1 LPSHSG
7 AWIWLLKKE
16 WRDLTTSRSWWV
28 MLALIGPLVGV
39 TFIKAVQSYAEAS
52 GQGGTAAG
60 LADALFPLDGV
71 VAPTFSAYEIAAS
84 FLLPFVAIRAIA
96 GDRSSGALKLELQQ
110 GMAPVSM
117 VAIKALVLTA
127 GWLVAGLPIVLAGI
141 LWMSYGGSIH
151 WPEIGSLTLG
161 HLLNAGIVIALAAA
175 AASLS
180 EHPSTAAI
188 LVLAV
193 TVGTWVLGFVAAFS
207 GGIWEQIAAYTPSEM
222 LLAFRRGLVRLNLVL
237 AALIVIGGSL
247 VLAAVWMRLGMPLR
261 RKLTESAM
269 VVCVVGIVIFAASFA
284 RPSWDVS
291 ENARNSFPERHAS
304 LLSKITAPLRI
315 EAYLAP
321 EDPRR
326 FDLELQTF
334 SKLRRTM
341 PDVTIN
347 YISATAT
354 GLFEQAKERYGE
366 IWYDLGGKRTVG
378 RATTT
383 DAVLDAIY
391 ELAGIQP
398 PLEGEFSRRGHPLA
412 AEPVGAVALFY
423 IIWPLAVLGLGFFFQ
438 RRRLA

>member
-1 LPSHSG
+1 
-7 AWIWLLKKE
+7 
-16 WRDLTTSRSWWV
+16 
-28 MLALIGPLVGV
+28 MLALVGPLVGI
-39 TFIKAVQSYAEAS
+39 TFIKAVRSYAEAS
-52 GQGGTAAG
+52 GQGGSAAG

-110 GMAPVSM
+110 GMAPVSLI
-117 VAIKALVLTA
+117 ALKALVLTV
-127 GWLVAGLPIVLAGI
+127 GWLLAGVPIVIAGI
-141 LWMSYGGSIH
+141 LWISYGGSLH

-188 LVLAV
+188 LVLAI
-193 TVGTWVLGFVAAFS
+193 TVGTWVLGFVAVFS
-207 GGIWEQIAAYTPSEM
+207 GGIWEQIASYTPSEM
-222 LLAFRRGLVRLNLVL
+222 LQAFRRGLLRLNLVL
-237 AALIVIGGSL
+237 AAVTVIAGSL
-247 VLAAVWMRLGMPLR
+247 VLAAVWMRLGMSLR
-261 RKLTESAM
+261 QKLAESFVIAS
-269 VVCVVGIVIFAASFA
+269 VVGILAFAASFA

-291 ENARNSFPERHAS
+291 ENERNSFPERHAT

-341 PDVTIN
+341 PVVTVN
-347 YISATAT
+347 YVSSTAT

-366 IWYDLGGKRTVG
+366 ISYDLGGKRTVG

-391 ELAGIQP
+391 ELAEIQP
-398 PLEGEFSRRGHPLA
+398 PQEGEFGRRGHPLV

-423 IIWPLAVLGLGFFFQ
+423 IIWPLAVLGLGFMFQ

>member
-1 LPSHSG
+1 M
-7 AWIWLLKKE
+7 WLLKKE
-16 WRDLTTSRSWWV
+16 WRELMTSRSWWV
-28 MLALIGPLVGV
+28 MLALVGPLVGV
-39 TFIKAVQSYAEAS
+39 TFIKAVGSYAEAS

-60 LADALFPLDGV
+60 LSDALFPLDGI

-117 VAIKALVLTA
+117 VAIKTLVLGA
-127 GWLVAGLPIVLAGI
+127 GWLLAGI
-141 LWMSYGGSIH
+141 PIVIAGVLWMSYGGSLH

-161 HLLNAGIVIALAAA
+161 HLLNAGMVIALAAA

-207 GGIWEQIAAYTPSEM
+207 GGVWEQIAAYTPAEM
-222 LLAFRRGLVRLNLVL
+222 LQAFRRGLVRLNVVFTALV
-237 AALIVIGGSL
+237 IVVGSL
-247 VLAAVWMRLGMPLR
+247 ALAAVWMRLGMSLR
-261 RKLTESAM
+261 RKLIESLGVA
-269 VVCVVGIVIFAASFA
+269 VVTVLFAAVASLA

-291 ENARNSFPERHAS
+291 ENERNSFAESHAV

-326 FDLELQTF
+326 FDLEQQTF

-341 PDVTIN
+341 PDVAIT
-347 YISATAT
+347 YVSSTAT

-366 IWYDLGGKRTVG
+366 IWYDLGGKQTVG

-391 ELAGIQP
+391 ELAGVQP

-412 AEPVGAVALFY
+412 AEPVT
-423 IIWPLAVLGLGFFFQ
+423 VLGEEHST
-438 RRRLA
+438 

>member
-1 LPSHSG
+1 LPSHSS

-16 WRDLTTSRSWWV
+16 WRELMTSRSWWV
-28 MLALIGPLVGV
+28 MLALVGPLVGV
-39 TFIKAVQSYAEAS
+39 TFIKAVRSYAEAS
-52 GQGGTAAG
+52 GQGGTAAA
-60 LADALFPLDGV
+60 LSDALFPLDGI

-117 VAIKALVLTA
+117 VAIKSLVLGI
-127 GWLVAGLPIVLAGI
+127 GWLLAGIPIVLAGI
-141 LWMSYGGSIH
+141 LWMSYGGSLH

-161 HLLNAGIVIALAAA
+161 HLLNAGMVIALAAA

-188 LVLAV
+188 LVLAI

-207 GGIWEQIAAYTPSEM
+207 GGIWEQIAAYTPAEM
-222 LLAFRRGLVRLNLVL
+222 LQAFRRGLVRLNVVL
-237 AALIVIGGSL
+237 AALVIVLGSL
-247 VLAAVWMRLGMPLR
+247 ALAAVWMRLGMSLR
-261 RKLTESAM
+261 RKLIESLG
-269 VVCVVGIVIFAASFA
+269 VVVVTALFASAASLA

-291 ENARNSFPERHAS
+291 ENERNSFAKSHAA
-304 LLSKITAPLRI
+304 LLSKITAPLWI

-341 PDVTIN
+341 PDVTIT
-347 YISATAT
+347 YVSSTAT
-354 GLFEQAKERYGE
+354 GLFEQAKERYGQ
-366 IWYDLGGKRTVG
+366 IWYDLDGKQTVG

-391 ELAGIQP
+391 ELAGVQP

-423 IIWPLAVLGLGFFFQ
+423 FVWPLAVIGLGFFFQ